1 MISTVDKN
9 SDITFEDIIN
19 DILPHDNV
27 MFSVR
32 SSGAVCEVNAEKN
45 LLLRVREQYA
55 TIGDESRPWH
65 IHVNLN
71 NTKEARFVIE
81 NKSDDRKSY
90 SIRFFDLE
98 GNLVLRANFIKMY
111 DSSNALIRE
120 KYLAYEQ
127 IFSKY
132 GKKQSLFLKTR

>member
-98 GNLVLRANFIKMY
+98 GNLVLRVNFIKMY

>member
-71 NTKEARFVIE
+71 NTREARFVIE

>member
-55 TIGDESRPWH
+55 TIGDESKPWH

-71 NTKEARFVIE
+71 NTKEARFIIE

>member
-55 TIGDESRPWH
+55 TIGDESRSWH

>member
-132 GKKQSLFLKTR
+132 GKKQSLLLKTR

>member
-19 DILPHDNV
+19 DILPHANV

-45 LLLRVREQYA
+45 LLLRVSEQYA
-55 TIGDESRPWH
+55 TIGDEFRPWH
-65 IHVNLN
+65 IHVNIN

-120 KYLAYEQ
+120 KHLAYEQ

-132 GKKQSLFLKTR
+132 GKKQSLLLKTR